1 MRHILINIAIGAVI
15 IFIAT
20 LVWFGQQ
27 RPPDRYLEG
36 ILAKGV
42 LRVGVDPSYPPF
54 ASVKEG
60 KIEGYD
66 AGLARSIAS
75 DLGVRVEF
83 VPLALDTLYDA
94 LIAEKVDMLI
104 SALPLVYERQREVRY
119 STPYY
124 QAGQVLVVRPGER
137 LIVSINDLRGKRV
150 GVELGS
156 NADTEARRLAR
167 TLIAD
172 MDLNSSYQTPGE
184 ALDALARGELD
195 AVITDNTSA
204 QAYKRDHPGA
214 TNIVS
219 PPLTDEPYVV
229 AMPVK
234 ATGLADR
241 VNATIGQL
249 RQSGELERMMGMAE
263 K

>member
-1 MRHILINIAIGAVI
+1 MRSTLINIAISAAIIVI
-15 IFIAT
+15 TT
-20 LVWFGQQ
+20 LVWLGQQ
-27 RPPDRYLEG
+27 RPPDRYLDR
-36 ILAKGV
+36 ISTKGV

-66 AGLARSIAS
+66 ADLARAIAS

-94 LIAEKVDMLI
+94 LVAEKVDMLI
-104 SALPLVYERQREVRY
+104 SALPFVYERQREVRY

-124 QAGQVLVVRPGER
+124 QAGQVLVVRPGEGR
-137 LIVSINDLRGKRV
+137 IVSINDLRGKRV

-156 NADTEARRLAR
+156 NADTEVRRLAR
-167 TLIAD
+167 TSIAD
-172 MDLNSSYQTPGE
+172 MSLNSTYQTPGE
-184 ALDALARGELD
+184 ALDALARGDLD

-204 QAYKRDHPGA
+204 QSYEHAHPGA
-214 TNIVS
+214 ITVLS
-219 PPLTDEPYVV
+219 PTLTDEPYVV
-229 AMPVK
+229 ALPVK
-234 ATGLADR
+234 ASGLTDR
-241 VNATIGQL
+241 VNATIERL
-249 RQSGELERMMGMAE
+249 RQSGELARMMGE